1 MKEAME
7 YLSIP
12 TAWAGVI
19 TDAKPMTALLGN
31 VLNFLLSVAGVVGI
45 IGLVISGVWYM
56 TAGGDEDRVRLAK
69 RMAVASVIGIIVV
82 VGALVM
88 VTQIV
93 NFFS

>member
-1 MKEAME
+1 ME

>member
-19 TDAKPMTALLGN
+19 TDAKPVTALLGS

-56 TAGGDEDRVRLAK
+56 TAGGDEGRVRLAK
-69 RMAVASVIGIIVV
+69 RMAIASVIGIVVV

>member
-1 MKEAME
+1 ME

-19 TDAKPMTALLGN
+19 TDAKPVTALLGS

-45 IGLVISGVWYM
+45 IALVISGVWYM
-56 TAGGDEDRVRLAK
+56 TAGGDEGRVRLAK
-69 RMAVASVIGIIVV
+69 RMAIASVIGIIVV

>member
-1 MKEAME
+1 ME

-31 VLNFLLSVAGVVGI
+31 ALNFLLSVAGVVGI

-56 TAGGDEDRVRLAK
+56 AAGGDEDRVRLAK
-69 RMAVASVIGIIVV
+69 RMAIASVTGIIVV

>member
-1 MKEAME
+1 ME

-19 TDAKPMTALLGN
+19 TDAKPMTALLGS
-31 VLNFLLSVAGVVGI
+31 VLNFLLSVAGVIGI

-56 TAGGDEDRVRLAK
+56 TAGGDEDRIRLAK
-69 RMAVASVIGIIVV
+69 RMALASVIGIVVV

-93 NFFS
+93 SFFS

>member
-1 MKEAME
+1 ME

-19 TDAKPMTALLGN
+19 TDAKPVTALLGS
-31 VLNFLLSVAGVVGI
+31 VLNFLLSVAGVIGI

-56 TAGGDEDRVRLAK
+56 TAGGDEGRVRLAK
-69 RMAVASVIGIIVV
+69 RMAIASVIGIVVV

>member
-1 MKEAME
+1 ME

-19 TDAKPMTALLGN
+19 TDAKPVTALLGS
-31 VLNFLLSVAGVVGI
+31 VLNFLLSVAGVIGI

-56 TAGGDEDRVRLAK
+56 TAGGDENRVRLAK
-69 RMAVASVIGIIVV
+69 RMAIASVIGIVVV

>member
-1 MKEAME
+1 ME

-19 TDAKPMTALLGN
+19 TDAKPVTALLGS

-45 IGLVISGVWYM
+45 IALVISGVWYM

-69 RMAVASVIGIIVV
+69 RMAIASVIGIVVV